1 MDEDGLVELPTRAIC
16 ASSATWLSWP
26 SLLNKASSARSV
38 RRDLAFVA
46 ALVEIERGSRG

>member
-16 ASSATWLSWP
+16 ASSATWLSWL
-26 SLLNKASSARSV
+26 SSEASSAGSV

>member
-1 MDEDGLVELPTRAIC
+1 LVELPTRAIC

-26 SLLNKASSARSV
+26 SLKASSAGSV

-46 ALVEIERGSRG
+46 ALVVFERGSRG

>member
-16 ASSATWLSWP
+16 ASSATWLSWL
-26 SLLNKASSARSV
+26 SLKASSAGSV

-46 ALVEIERGSRG
+46 VLVEIERGSGG